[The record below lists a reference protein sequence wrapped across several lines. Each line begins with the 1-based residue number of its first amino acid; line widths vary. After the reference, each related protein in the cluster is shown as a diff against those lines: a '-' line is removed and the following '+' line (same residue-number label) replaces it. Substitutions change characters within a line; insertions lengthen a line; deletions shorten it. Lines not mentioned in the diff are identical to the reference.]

1 MMTLSLV
8 IKEEF
13 EVATKWKHL
22 TLDQRM
28 EIQLGLKRQLKL
40 VEIAGIIDKDPR
52 TISCEIKRNLIRFDN
67 EKHLFVEKPKTTCD
81 RHERYPF
88 VCDGCEKKRSCLS
101 DHYSYDA
108 KKADQLYRTT
118 LVHSRSGINLTI
130 QELATLND
138 LLLKGVRKG
147 QSIEHIADAHPEIG
161 YSTRS
166 IYRQIGKHTLDTKPY
181 HLRNMP
187 KLKKRTPKPP
197 KPRDSHFIEGRSFMD
212 YLAFASRHPGLYT
225 TQVDTVHGKKTDRK
239 VILTIVI
246 IELHF
251 FYAVILDRCDAAAVT
266 RAFTYL
272 YGLLGHDDFQRLYP
286 VLLTD
291 RGSEFSQPHD
301 IEVTK
306 DLKDRTR
313 VFYCDPLASYQ
324 KGAIESIH
332 RILRYVFPKGKS
344 IDFLTQDKLE
354 IVISSINSYRLRS
367 NQFLTAYELM
377 ERVFGA
383 GILDKLKVRAID
395 PDHIHLTPALV
406 K

>member
-1 MMTLSLV
+1 
-8 IKEEF
+8 
-13 EVATKWKHL
+13 
-22 TLDQRM
+22 M
-28 EIQLGLKRQLKL
+28 EIQLGLKRRMKL
-40 VEIAGIIDKDPR
+40 VEIAGVIDKDPR
-52 TISCEIKRNLIRFDN
+52 TISCEIKRNLIRLDN
-67 EKHLFVEKPKTTCD
+67 EKCLFVEKPKTTCNQ
-81 RHERYPF
+81 HKRYPF

-118 LVHSRSGINLTI
+118 LVHSRSGINLTV
-130 QELATLND
+130 QELSTLND
-138 LLLKGVRKG
+138 VLLEGVKKG
-147 QSIEHIADAHPEIG
+147 QSIEHIMDAHPEIN

-166 IYRQIGKHTLDTKPY
+166 IYRQIGKHMLDTKPY

-187 KLKKRTPKPP
+187 KLKKRTPKPS
-197 KPRDSHFIEGRSFMD
+197 KTTDSHFIEGRSFMD

-225 TQVDTVHGKKTDRK
+225 TQVDTVHGKKTDHK

-251 FYAVILDRCDAAAVT
+251 FYAVVLDRCDANAVVH
-266 RAFTYL
+266 AFEYL
-272 YGLLGHDDFQRLYP
+272 YGLLGHEDFKRLFP
-286 VLLTD
+286 VILTD
-291 RGSEFSQPHD
+291 RGSEFSKPHD

-306 DLKDRTR
+306 DLKDRTK

-367 NQFLTAYELM
+367 NQFVTAYELM
-377 ERVFGA
+377 KHVFNED
-383 GILDKLKVRAID
+383 ILNKLKVRAID
-395 PDHIHLTPALV
+395 PDHIHLTPILV